1 VVRLT
6 DKLRLV
12 DDASILGIGYP
23 VGRRDRWQGLAMLV
37 SDVNSW
43 CDRPDDAQTWRS
55 SSYVR
60 GWMTRNPVRDIT
72 RVISQTPAQLILERR
87 PNDVAKTTRRT
98 IFWWFCGVI
107 PMGLVIAVWIYLAY
121 HFCFPDP
128 GKPLVPA
135 SILIFATVMT
145 MLNGLAFGTS
155 LLSLAKAKV
164 STFIL
169 DKLAGELTIVM
180 RSMRHE
186 ETVTYSLRECQG
198 AIVEAQIVH
207 PDDFSQN
214 GYYKCRIVLGLN
226 SAQSIRLTR
235 SKRLLRVPEN
245 SLADTINE
253 FLGVQPSIEG

>member
-1 VVRLT
+1 
-6 DKLRLV
+6 
-12 DDASILGIGYP
+12 
-23 VGRRDRWQGLAMLV
+23 MLV

-72 RVISQTPAQLILERR
+72 RVISQTPEQLILERR

-145 MLNGLAFGTS
+145 MLNGLVFGTS

-180 RSMRHE
+180 RSMCHE
-186 ETVTYSLRECQG
+186 ETVTYALRECQG
-198 AIVEAQIVH
+198 AIVEAQAVT
-207 PDDFSQN
+207 PKAAPRYM
-214 GYYKCRIVLGLN
+214 YYKCWIVLCLSGE
-226 SAQSIRLTR
+226 QSICLTAT
-235 SKRLLRVPEN
+235 KRLPQVPEN
-245 SLADTINE
+245 SLANTINQ
-253 FLGVQPSIEG
+253 FLVG

>member
-1 VVRLT
+1 M
-6 DKLRLV
+6 
-12 DDASILGIGYP
+12 
-23 VGRRDRWQGLAMLV
+23 MLV

-43 CDRPDDAQTWRS
+43 CDRPDDDQTWRS
-55 SSYVR
+55 SSYLRRWV
-60 GWMTRNPVRDIT
+60 TRNPVRDIT
-72 RVISQTPAQLILERR
+72 RIISQTREQLILERR
-87 PNDVAKTTRRT
+87 PDDVAKTSMRT
-98 IFWWFCGVI
+98 ISWWFCGGI
-107 PMGLVIAVWIYLAY
+107 FAWLIIAVWLYLVY
-121 HFCFPDP
+121 QSCFSSA
-128 GKPLVPA
+128 GKPLIKA
-135 SILIFATVMT
+135 DELIFPTIAA
-145 MLNGLAFGTS
+145 LLCGLALVRS
-155 LLSLAKAKV
+155 LFSLVKAKV

-180 RSMRHE
+180 RSMCHE
-186 ETVTYSLRECQG
+186 ETVTYALRECQG

-235 SKRLLRVPEN
+235 SKRLLQVPEN

>member
-1 VVRLT
+1 
-6 DKLRLV
+6 
-12 DDASILGIGYP
+12 
-23 VGRRDRWQGLAMLV
+23 MLV

-55 SSYVR
+55 SSYDR
-60 GWMTRNPVRDIT
+60 GWTIHSARDIT
-72 RVISQTPAQLILERR
+72 RIISQTPEQLILECR
-87 PNDVAKTTRRT
+87 PDDVAKTRRRT
-98 IFWWFCGVI
+98 IFWWFCGCI
-107 PMGLVIAVWIYLAY
+107 PTWLVIASLIYLGQY
-121 HFCFPDP
+121 VLFPEP
-128 GKPLVPA
+128 GMLPISA
-135 SILIFATVMT
+135 GILIFCAALL
-145 MLNGLAFGTS
+145 MLCGASIGTWLF
-155 LLSLAKAKV
+155 LLVNAQV

-169 DKLAGELTIVM
+169 DKATGELTIVT
-180 RSMRHE
+180 RSMCHE
-186 ETVTYSLRECQG
+186 ETVTYALRECQG

-235 SKRLLRVPEN
+235 SKRLLQVPEN